1 MFKKHLNISKH
12 DVNVTVKV
20 HRKNQIKPLYLK
32 GIVNAVVNSVSPR
45 RDIQQAVAKYQ
56 L

>member
-1 MFKKHLNISKH
+1 MFKKHLNISKY

-32 GIVNAVVNSVSPR
+32 GIVNAVVNSECLSQKR
-45 RDIQQAVAKYQ
+45 HSTSSC
-56 L
+56 